1 MDGVLWKENTP
12 IVDLKNA
19 FTTLDQNAI
28 RYVFATNNSTKSP
41 SEYVEKINNFGGNVL
56 ISQIFTSATTLA
68 KSMSARFPSGGPV
81 FLIGEKGL
89 REIFCDHGFF
99 HQEANVLAVVG
110 GLDREIT
117 YQELA
122 KATLLLN
129 TGVDFFFTNIDPSY
143 PSTNGDIPGAG
154 AILSFLETASGKK
167 AYTVGKPKKYMFEN
181 AITQLNSNRE
191 NTIVVGD
198 RLETDILG
206 GKNANCLTAL
216 LLSGV
221 STLQNIEDTQIHPD
235 LVFEDLDEFLS
246 YMIRNDWQTYE

>member
-41 SEYVEKINNFGGNVL
+41 SEYVEKINNFGGNVQ

-68 KSMSARFPSGGPV
+68 KSLLARFPSGGPV

-89 REIFCDHGFF
+89 RDIFYDHGFF
-99 HQEANVLAVVG
+99 HQDANVLAVVG
-110 GLDREIT
+110 GLDREVT

-129 TGVDFFFTNIDPSY
+129 AGVDFFFTNIDPSY

-167 AYTVGKPKKYMFEN
+167 AYTVGKPKEFMFEN
-181 AITQLNSNRE
+181 ALTQLNSIPE

-221 STLQNIEDTQIHPD
+221 STLQNIEDTQIRPD
-235 LVFEDLDEFLS
+235 LICTDLDEFLS
-246 YMIRNDWQTYE
+246 YMIRNDWQIYE